1 MPKGPLYIIGA
12 GNQSKVLL
20 SMIEECGRECAGIFD
35 DDEKL
40 FGTTLRGSTV
50 KGRISDM
57 PDREETE
64 AVIAIGDNKIR
75 EDITGRFRKVRWS
88 VLVHPEACIHSSV
101 QMLEGSVIFPG
112 TIIHAESLIGR
123 HVIINSAA
131 VLGYETKI
139 GDFSHIGMRSSIAD
153 KVIIEKNVLLGM
165 GSVVIPKVHIFNDV
179 TIGAGST
186 IIKNLGPGG
195 VYVGNPARRV
205 LRPIIDTEEP
215 EE

>member
-1 MPKGPLYIIGA
+1 MFKVPLYIIGA
-12 GNQSKVLL
+12 GSQSKVLL
-20 SMIEECGRECAGIFD
+20 SMIEEFGRECAGIFD

-40 FGTTLRGSTV
+40 FGTTLSGVPVR
-50 KGRISDM
+50 GRISDM

-75 EDITGRFRKVRWS
+75 EDIAGRFRNLRWS
-88 VLVHPEACIHSSV
+88 LLVHPYVCIHSSV

-112 TIIHAESLIGR
+112 TVIHAESLIGR

-131 VLGYETKI
+131 VLGYGTRI
-139 GDFSHIGMRSSIAD
+139 GDFSHIGMRSSIGD

-165 GSVVIPKVHIFNDV
+165 GSVVIPTVHIFNDV

-186 IIKNLGPGG
+186 IIKDLGPGG

-205 LRPIIDTEEP
+205 LRPIIDTEETVH
-215 EE
+215 